1 MHPMHISRTVG
12 RGVVE
17 VAYGEKILGMI
28 GDELLSW
35 NSEEMHL
42 FEENC
47 VKFWFVDIF
56 NFRSSMFPCLSVCSL
71 LMSSR
76 HSPLHSELGSW
87 SRIQVQMIYQWHGS
101 YR

>member
-1 MHPMHISRTVG
+1 MHISRTVG
-12 RGVVE
+12 RSVVE

-47 VKFWFVDIF
+47 RQILVCRYIQFSFV
-56 NFRSSMFPCLSVCSL
+56 NVPLS
-71 LMSSR
+71 
-76 HSPLHSELGSW
+76 
-87 SRIQVQMIYQWHGS
+87 
-101 YR
+101 